1 MVTKILAHVHNFGD
15 LFAMEKFLPFIDLLQ
30 KESMKV
36 EACRSIAQSFALHQ
50 KDSTSDPV
58 ILNAMMYV
66 GKVMH
71 DSLR

>member
-1 MVTKILAHVHNFGD
+1 MVTKILSHVHNFGD
-15 LFAMEKFLPFIDLLQ
+15 LFAMDKFLPFIDLLQ
-30 KESMKV
+30 RESVKV
-36 EACRSIAQSFALHQ
+36 EACKSISQSFSLHQ
-50 KDSTSDPV
+50 KEFTSDPI